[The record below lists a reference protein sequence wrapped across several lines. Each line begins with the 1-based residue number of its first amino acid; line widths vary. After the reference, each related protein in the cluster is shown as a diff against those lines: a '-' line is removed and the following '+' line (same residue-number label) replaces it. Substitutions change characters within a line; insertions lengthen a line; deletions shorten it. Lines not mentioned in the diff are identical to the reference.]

1 MDLTNIRFPIQDWIV
16 ESIRDPVGDY
26 VMETVDMMID
36 INTEFS
42 IWKPVRGSVAFM
54 GNEL

>member
-1 MDLTNIRFPIQDWIV
+1 MHLNNIRFPIQDWIV

-26 VMETVDMMID
+26 VMETVDVMVD
-36 INTEFS
+36 ISVEIS